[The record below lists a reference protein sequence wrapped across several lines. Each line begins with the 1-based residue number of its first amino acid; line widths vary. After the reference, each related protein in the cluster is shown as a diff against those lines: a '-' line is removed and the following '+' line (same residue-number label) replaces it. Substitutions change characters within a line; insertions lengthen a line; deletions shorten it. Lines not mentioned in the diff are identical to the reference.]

1 MVQIVLSLSKE
12 KEKELRQLAMEKY
25 DGKKGSL
32 SKIVEEG
39 IELLKNDSLQKKA
52 DKDFWE
58 MVNNAKDLGI
68 GKFTREETN
77 YRKIFP

>member
-12 KEKELRQLAMEKY
+12 KEKELRNLAIEKY
-25 DGKKGSL
+25 NGKKGAL

-39 IELLKNDSLQKKA
+39 IDLVKSQTTQKKA

-68 GKFTREETN
+68 GKFTREEAN
-77 YRKIFP
+77 E

>member
-12 KEKELRQLAMEKY
+12 KEKELRKLAMEKY
-25 DGKKGSL
+25 EGKKGAL

-39 IELLKNDSLQKKA
+39 IELVRDKKEQKKA
-52 DKDFWE
+52 DEEFWE

-68 GKFTREETN
+68 GKFTREEAN

>member
-12 KEKELRQLAMEKY
+12 KEMELRKLAIEKY
-25 DGKKGSL
+25 DGKKGAL

-39 IELLKNDSLQKKA
+39 IDLVKSQTTQKKA

-68 GKFTREETN
+68 GKFTREEAN
-77 YRKIFP
+77 E

>member
-68 GKFTREETN
+68 GKFTREEAN